1 MKDLNI
7 LGGTFMLNRAIDGL
21 KHHIVSA
28 VQESIRIPSVA
39 GTPEENAPFGW
50 EVRRALDHTL
60 TLAEELGFR
69 TKNVDN
75 VAGYA
80 EWGEGEEM
88 VAVLGHLDV
97 VPEGKGWTCDPYSGE
112 IHDGKIWGRGVL
124 DDKGPTLGALFALK
138 AIKDLQIP
146 LKRRIRVIFGTNE
159 E

>member
-1 MKDLNI
+1 
-7 LGGTFMLNRAIDGL
+7 MLNRAIDGL

-97 VPEGKGWTCDPYSGE
+97 VPVGKGWTCDPYSG
-112 IHDGKIWGRGVL
+112 
-124 DDKGPTLGALFALK
+124 
-138 AIKDLQIP
+138 
-146 LKRRIRVIFGTNE
+146 
-159 E
+159 